1 MARGFAAASDSLG
14 LGELS
19 SSSPSSL
26 SSRGHLGSDSG
37 STATR
42 YLLRKQ
48 QRLLNGPSRGIRASS
63 PMGRVILINSPIEAN
78 SDESDIIH
86 AVRVEKSTAGRLG
99 FSVRGGSEHGLG
111 IFVSKVEGGSSA
123 ERAGLRVGDKI
134 SEVNGLSLEST
145 TMASAVKALTRS
157 SRLRMTVRRMG
168 RVPGIKSSKEKTTWV
183 DVVNQRLVVERCGSS
198 PADRGSGDAVRRIVH
213 LYTTSDDLCLGF
225 NIRGGKEF
233 GLGIYVSRVDPGG
246 LAEENGIKVG
256 DQVLAANGV
265 RFDDIS
271 HSQAVEVLKGQTHTM
286 LTVKE
291 TGRYPAYKEMV
302 SEYCWL
308 DRLSDGAGAPQQLCP
323 ASASESSSSVSSYA
337 SSTPYSWGSL
347 PSDRADTC
355 LGPAELGDQAPGW
368 GRADTAMQTE
378 PDVGGRM
385 ETWCSVRPTVI
396 LKDTAIRSD
405 GPPPSRCLDSA
416 LPESPK
422 TALLLALGRPRPPI
436 TRSRSQLTLWEEKKQ
451 QKEKSGS
458 PGEKGALQRS
468 KTLMNLFFKG
478 GRQGR
483 LAGDG
488 LREAWTLDCRSPAK
502 ARPCLDLEK
511 GSTGPV
517 QKFVPRRLRGDWER
531 GRALLLARSGSPASQ
546 LPSTDERVQA
556 WDSRR
561 PLIQDLARR
570 LLTEDEVLAVTR
582 HCSRAHSDLP
592 SEALRGSASVQ
603 LTALRGSPAPR
614 SRSAEFLTV
623 WDEVCLLCPRGRSGA
638 WHAEGA
644 ERRPVNLGCARTC
657 GRFCAYVHEGGVE
670 DLVRPLLAILDRPEK
685 LLLLRDIRSVVVPT
699 DLGRFESMVTPAELE
714 AFEALKSRAVWPPTL
729 RPAQQDTP
737 PKRHLVTPVPD
748 SRGGFYLL
756 PVNRGL
762 PEHLEALR
770 VSPSASAPP
779 RPRKGPPPL
788 QDVPVEA
795 FGAHRVTRTP
805 PPQPPALAPR
815 PPWPN
820 WLLAEA
826 LSPEDGQRSP
836 GHGPAG
842 ARSRS
847 RSRGRGKSP
856 GHGRSPSPAPL
867 PTVSMAAGRHHSP
880 QKARPPLPQP
890 LGCQVAKVEDRPGP
904 WEDGKGSAAEEA
916 AGQTPGGELRTV
928 ALSKTKPS
936 LGISISGGIESKV
949 QPMVKIEKIFP
960 GGAAF
965 LSGALQAGFELVAVD
980 GESLEEVTH
989 QRAVDT
995 IRRAY
1000 RNKAQEPMQLVV
1012 RVPGPGLSP
1021 SALDPSALTDQR
1033 LPSDRPSAPQPLNA
1047 APGPSHWLLEP
1058 PVEARLLQRTPS
1070 LVPSPTLDS

>member
-308 DRLSDGAGAPQQLCP
+308 DRSPLGWMDALGLEKPLG
-323 ASASESSSSVSSYA
+323 
-337 SSTPYSWGSL
+337 STP
-347 PSDRADTC
+347 
-355 LGPAELGDQAPGW
+355 
-368 GRADTAMQTE
+368 QTE

-582 HCSRAHSDLP
+582 HCSR
-592 SEALRGSASVQ
+592 
-603 LTALRGSPAPR
+603 
-614 SRSAEFLTV
+614 
-623 WDEVCLLCPRGRSGA
+623 
-638 WHAEGA
+638 
-644 ERRPVNLGCARTC
+644 
-657 GRFCAYVHEGGVE
+657 YVHEGGVE

-714 AFEALKSRAVWPPTL
+714 AFEALKSRAGQQ
-729 RPAQQDTP
+729 RGQQDFWTW
-737 PKRHLVTPVPD
+737 
-748 SRGGFYLL
+748 
-756 PVNRGL
+756 GL
-762 PEHLEALR
+762 WAGR
-770 VSPSASAPP
+770 ASA
-779 RPRKGPPPL
+779 
-788 QDVPVEA
+788 VEE
-795 FGAHRVTRTP
+795 P
-805 PPQPPALAPR
+805 M
-815 PPWPN
+815 
-820 WLLAEA
+820 
-826 LSPEDGQRSP
+826 
-836 GHGPAG
+836 AG
-842 ARSRS
+842 
-847 RSRGRGKSP
+847 
-856 GHGRSPSPAPL
+856 
-867 PTVSMAAGRHHSP
+867 
-880 QKARPPLPQP
+880 
-890 LGCQVAKVEDRPGP
+890 
-904 WEDGKGSAAEEA
+904 
-916 AGQTPGGELRTV
+916 PGG
-928 ALSKTKPS
+928 
-936 LGISISGGIESKV
+936 
-949 QPMVKIEKIFP
+949 P
-960 GGAAF
+960 GGQG
-965 LSGALQAGFELVAVD
+965 SGF
-980 GESLEEVTH
+980 
-989 QRAVDT
+989 
-995 IRRAY
+995 
-1000 RNKAQEPMQLVV
+1000 
-1012 RVPGPGLSP
+1012 
-1021 SALDPSALTDQR
+1021 
-1033 LPSDRPSAPQPLNA
+1033 
-1047 APGPSHWLLEP
+1047 
-1058 PVEARLLQRTPS
+1058 
-1070 LVPSPTLDS
+1070 